1 MEPHLIKAI
10 AALTITDDL
19 YKQHQILLSEGG
31 TTPWKNDREAF
42 YTGAM
47 CALALRDKID
57 EEDEEDAEKAS
68 RN

>member
-1 MEPHLIKAI
+1 MIKAI
-10 AALTITDDL
+10 AALAITDDL
-19 YKQHQILLSEGG
+19 YEKHQTLIADGL
-31 TTPWKNDREAF
+31 TTPWESEREAF

-57 EEDEEDAEKAS
+57 EEDTVEAEKAS